1 VKPVATYQKLRGGYY
16 TPGAIGEF
24 LAHWAVRSPND
35 HVLEPSCGDGALL
48 EAAAGA
54 LLRHGASPSAIAAQ
68 LHGVELDQAE
78 AAKARKRLCDRA
90 IPLPDDAIRVG
101 DFFTYAREGLPEQ
114 DLFMLGDSEISSPRF
129 DVVIG
134 NPPFIRYQNFEEKH
148 RCVAFSL
155 LSQIGLRP
163 NRLTNAWVPFV
174 CVASML
180 LKEEGRL
187 AMVIPAELLQ
197 VGYTAEL
204 RRFLSEHFCRMM
216 LVTFRQLVFPDI
228 QQEVVLLCAEKN
240 GGKRTGINVVELDG
254 PDDLPGHE
262 DTITDPEALKPM
274 DHSTEKWTQYY
285 LTKQEID
292 LVRALR
298 RETKL
303 LCLGDL
309 ASVDVGVVTGLN
321 EFFVLCEKDKLSAG
335 LDGFTRSIV
344 TRSAHLPG
352 IVFRAEEWQALVDN
366 QQKMHLLDAPAIEMS
381 RLPDPLR
388 SYIQHGEE
396 KGWHRGY
403 KCRIRKLWYVV
414 PSLWRPDAFLL
425 RQIHRYPKLIVNET
439 DATSTDTIHRVR
451 LHHGVDGRH
460 LAIGCL
466 NSLTF
471 AFSEIVGRS
480 YGGGVLELEP
490 SEAERLPIPLRGA
503 ESIDF
508 DLIHGLLRKD
518 QTEHALAITDQVL
531 LQDGLGLSQ
540 KETSLLRGIWIK
552 LRDRR
557 LNRKHQLPTGAGRTV
572 RHQTDKKLSRVE
584 AKHTTA
590 SLDTSM
596 R

>member
-1 VKPVATYQKLRGGYY
+1 MKPVATYQKLRGGYY

-24 LAHWAVRSPND
+24 LARWAVRSPND

-48 EAAAGA
+48 EAAADA
-54 LLRHGASPSAIAAQ
+54 LLRYGASPSAIAAQ
-68 LHGVELDQAE
+68 LCGVELDRAE

-101 DFFTYAREGLPEQ
+101 DFFTYASEGLPEH
-114 DLFMLGDSEISSPRF
+114 DLFKLGNSERNSPRF

-148 RCVAFSL
+148 RRVAFSL
-155 LSQIGLRP
+155 LGQIGLRP

-204 RRFLSEHFCRMM
+204 RRFLSEHFCRLM
-216 LVTFRQLVFPDI
+216 LITFRQLVFPDI

-254 PDDLPGHE
+254 PDDLQCHE
-262 DTITDPEALKPM
+262 DTVTDPGALKPM

-292 LVRALR
+292 LVRAIR

-303 LCLGDL
+303 LCLGDM

-321 EFFVLCEKDKLSAG
+321 EFFVVSEKDKLSAG
-335 LDGFTRSIV
+335 LDGFTRNIV

-352 IVFRAEEWQALVDN
+352 IAFRAEDWQALVEN
-366 QQKMHLLDAPAIEMS
+366 QQKVHLLDAPTVEVS
-381 RLPDPLR
+381 RLPDQLR
-388 SYIQHGEE
+388 SYIQQGEE
-396 KGWHRGY
+396 KGWQRGY
-403 KCRIRKLWYVV
+403 KCRIRKLWYIV

-490 SEAERLPIPLRGA
+490 SEAEQLPVPLRGA

-508 DLIHGLLRKD
+508 DLINDLLRED
-518 QTEHALAITDQVL
+518 QTERAVAITDQVL
-531 LQDGLGLSQ
+531 LRDGLGLSQ
-540 KETSLLRGIWIK
+540 RDTSLLRGIWSK

-557 LNRKHQLPTGAGRTV
+557 LNRKHRLPTGDGGQEAA
-572 RHQTDKKLSRVE
+572 KPAEELSRFE
-584 AKHTTA
+584 DKLTSTSRA
-590 SLDTSM
+590 SSI